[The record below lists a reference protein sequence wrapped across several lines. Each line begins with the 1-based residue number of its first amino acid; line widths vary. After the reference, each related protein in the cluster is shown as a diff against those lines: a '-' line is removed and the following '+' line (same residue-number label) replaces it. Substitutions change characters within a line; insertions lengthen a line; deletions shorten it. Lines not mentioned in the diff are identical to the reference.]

1 MPAMRA
7 PISLE
12 SPSCPATP
20 ATRKHHAMEVRST
33 SSRDRATDRKSPGRA
48 RRERTT
54 AVATSATPA
63 PKEASSGTG
72 SSVFRFGRN
81 VRKAMAHRSWKIRIP
96 RVTRPASVPISSL
109 SKSSLTTMRVD
120 DRLNATAR

>member
-1 MPAMRA
+1 
-7 PISLE
+7 
-12 SPSCPATP
+12 
-20 ATRKHHAMEVRST
+20 ST

-96 RVTRPASVPISSL
+96 RVARPASVPISSL
-109 SKSSLTTMRVD
+109 SKSSLTRSEEHTSELQSRFDLVC
-120 DRLNATAR
+120 RLLLEKKKNSISEDLQYLPVMS